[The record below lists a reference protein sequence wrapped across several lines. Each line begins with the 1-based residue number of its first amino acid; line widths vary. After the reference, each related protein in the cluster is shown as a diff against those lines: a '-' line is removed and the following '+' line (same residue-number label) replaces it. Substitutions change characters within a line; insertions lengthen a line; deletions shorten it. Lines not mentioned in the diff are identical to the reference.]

1 MYELIKKKNRLRRS
15 LADLERT
22 RYTSRQLE
30 TSNPRDL
37 FVHNAAIKHEVDFYK
52 RELSSTLRQLNTLSR
67 N

>member
-30 TSNPRDL
+30 RSNPRDL
-37 FVHNAAIKHEVDFYK
+37 FVHNSAIKHEVDFYK